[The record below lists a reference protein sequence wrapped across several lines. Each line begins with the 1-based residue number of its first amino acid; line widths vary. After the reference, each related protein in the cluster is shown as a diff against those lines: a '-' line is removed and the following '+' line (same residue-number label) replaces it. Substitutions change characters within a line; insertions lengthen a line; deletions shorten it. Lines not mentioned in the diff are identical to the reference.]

1 MVDLIDVVRD
11 QEQSYVAEEDPTAF
25 VSGKT
30 GRGPLDQDWLD
41 TFSERCVGKQM
52 PVR

>member
-1 MVDLIDVVRD
+1 MLRLITDYL
-11 QEQSYVAEEDPTAF
+11 QDPSVF
-25 VSGKT
+25 VSSKT
-30 GRGPLDQDWLD
+30 ARGPLDQDWLD